1 MLCLS
6 SFSSPHVAQLT
17 SNWDTL
23 ASLPFHLMQ
32 MREDLYLAFQRQGL
46 KPSNS
51 RLIPNF
57 AAELPGT
64 NPLMTDLPL
73 T

>member
-6 SFSSPHVAQLT
+6 SFSSPHIAQLT
-17 SNWDTL
+17 SSRDTL
-23 ASLPFHLMQ
+23 ASLPFHLVQ
-32 MREDLYLAFQRQGL
+32 MRDDLFLAFQRQGL

-57 AAELPGT
+57 AIELLGT

-73 T
+73 N